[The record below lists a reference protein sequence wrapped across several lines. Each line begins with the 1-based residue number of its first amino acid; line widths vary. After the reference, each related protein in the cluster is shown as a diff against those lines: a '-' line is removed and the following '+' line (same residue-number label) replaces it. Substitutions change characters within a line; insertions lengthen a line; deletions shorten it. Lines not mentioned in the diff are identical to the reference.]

1 MLHEGTAA
9 ELAALLDGSRAAAEF
24 RRAVLDYAAGRAAPL
39 VAVVRPA
46 PRVKVLR
53 VLSQLLYAE
62 PGLRVGRVVVDAVAG
77 CCDFR
82 GSLVA
87 FDGVLAHAWQFRWD
101 CRWRAEQAGL
111 YDRWGSPDQ
120 SRAAREFTWRCFARW
135 EPVSSDGGH
144 ASGVEQ
150 RP

>member
-1 MLHEGTAA
+1 MMHDATAA
-9 ELAALLDGSRAAAEF
+9 ELAALLDGSRAEAEF
-24 RRAVLDYAAGRAAPL
+24 RRALFAYAAGRAAPL

-53 VLSQLLYAE
+53 VLFQLLHAE
-62 PGLRVGRVVVDAVAG
+62 PALPVRRVVVDAVAG

-87 FDGVLAHAWQFRWD
+87 FDGDVAHAWHFRWD

-120 SRAAREFTWRCFARW
+120 SRAAREFAWRCFERW
-135 EPVSSDGGH
+135 EPVPCDPGH
-144 ASGVEQ
+144 PSAVEQ

>member
-1 MLHEGTAA
+1 MLHDATAA

-24 RRAVLDYAAGRAAPL
+24 RRAVLAYAAGRTAPL
-39 VAVVRPA
+39 VALVRPA

-53 VLSQLLYAE
+53 VLTQLLHAE
-62 PGLRVGRVVVDAVAG
+62 PGLAVDRVVVDAVSG

-87 FDGVLAHAWQFRWD
+87 FDGTVAHAWRFRWD

-120 SRAAREFTWRCFARW
+120 SRAAREFTWRCFQRW
-135 EPVSSDGGH
+135 EPVLGDAGH
-144 ASGVEQ
+144 HSAVEE